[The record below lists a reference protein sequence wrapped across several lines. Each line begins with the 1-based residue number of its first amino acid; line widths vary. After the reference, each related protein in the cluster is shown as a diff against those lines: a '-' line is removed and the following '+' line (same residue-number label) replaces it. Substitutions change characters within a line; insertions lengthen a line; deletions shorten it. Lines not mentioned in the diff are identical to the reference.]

1 MPANMSVFSD
11 LFAASKAAPNGAPQG
26 APASDGGGEGVE
38 FASLIVREGA
48 AQATGQA
55 VPQSAPEESR
65 GLPRNLN
72 DQLTDLINQQ
82 IAASDPGNA
91 DQTPSIDG
99 SGPNRPAVILNDVEI
114 VEGDEGETLS
124 RQPVQPDIKQPEA
137 PVSEIPGRLTP
148 PDRQGVELGDVE
160 IAGGIDGAV
169 PQPVQPGIKQP
180 EAPVSEIPGRL
191 TPPDRQGVELGDVEI
206 AGGIDGAVPQPVQ
219 PDVKKQPEAPVSENP
234 GRLTPPDRQGVEL
247 GDVEIAGGIDRTAPQ
262 PVQPDVKKQP
272 GAPVSEVPGRLT
284 PPDRQGVE
292 LGDVELAGGIDEAV
306 PQPVQPG
313 IKQPEA
319 PVSEIPGRL
328 TPPDRQ
334 GVELGDVEIAG
345 GIDGAVPQPVQPGIK
360 QPETPVSEIPGR
372 LTPPDRQGV
381 ELKDVSLAGGVDR
394 AVPHPTQPGEADV
407 KAAPGQS
414 SAAQSSQAELP
425 STTTLAPDLA
435 MTAGARS
442 EQVALKEGPSA
453 AARAPGDLVR
463 EMAQSARSGEK
474 PAVNLMAEP
483 NRGVDTAQRI
493 GNELASGLLSQA
505 AKPSMPS
512 PLQALLASAPLP
524 AGMMSAMPGE
534 LGSMMTLDSLSAEG
548 GELDAELSLEVQ
560 STRAEVRAEAARA
573 TLPQG
578 AAASRFTPQTVQSLA
593 ARIAA
598 RQSDGARVFDIRMDP
613 PELGRVEVR
622 LEVGADRGVR
632 AHLMAER
639 PDTLA
644 ELQRY
649 ARDLE
654 RALEAAGLELEQ
666 GGLDFSLRPE
676 GGSEFDFA
684 EQDQDAEGSTAA
696 YEVTQLSQDTAPAA
710 PATMH
715 HYGFELAARS
725 GFDVRT

>member
-148 PDRQGVELGDVE
+148 PDRQGVEL
-160 IAGGIDGAV
+160 
-169 PQPVQPGIKQP
+169 
-180 EAPVSEIPGRL
+180 
-191 TPPDRQGVELGDVEI
+191 
-206 AGGIDGAVPQPVQ
+206 
-219 PDVKKQPEAPVSENP
+219 
-234 GRLTPPDRQGVEL
+234 
-247 GDVEIAGGIDRTAPQ
+247 
-262 PVQPDVKKQP
+262 
-272 GAPVSEVPGRLT
+272 
-284 PPDRQGVE
+284 
-292 LGDVELAGGIDEAV
+292 
-306 PQPVQPG
+306 
-313 IKQPEA
+313 
-319 PVSEIPGRL
+319 
-328 TPPDRQ
+328 
-334 GVELGDVEIAG
+334 
-345 GIDGAVPQPVQPGIK
+345 
-360 QPETPVSEIPGR
+360 
-372 LTPPDRQGV
+372 
-381 ELKDVSLAGGVDR
+381 KDVTLAGGVDR
-394 AVPHPTQPGEADV
+394 AVPHPTQPGKADV